1 VWPSGKQHCGTRTP
15 RSVYIWYLG
24 ASVFCSLY
32 ICLQLIVY
40 AGLGQTVF
48 LYTYPSPSPL
58 RLIQIGT
65 GVGLFSHWKSSSSY
79 AEMCAEHYP
88 RLLAHA
94 LWTSRQIIVP
104 RFEAN
109 STQETTNP
117 TMQQW
122 MREGG
127 MGRYTWCV
135 LAAKDCQAEI
145 LEVERNR
152 RQAIVDQLSK
162 ETDEVDK

>member
-1 VWPSGKQHCGTRTP
+1 
-15 RSVYIWYLG
+15 
-24 ASVFCSLY
+24 
-32 ICLQLIVY
+32 
-40 AGLGQTVF
+40 
-48 LYTYPSPSPL
+48 
-58 RLIQIGT
+58 
-65 GVGLFSHWKSSSSY
+65 
-79 AEMCAEHYP
+79 
-88 RLLAHA
+88 
-94 LWTSRQIIVP
+94 
-104 RFEAN
+104 
-109 STQETTNP
+109 
-117 TMQQW
+117 MQQW